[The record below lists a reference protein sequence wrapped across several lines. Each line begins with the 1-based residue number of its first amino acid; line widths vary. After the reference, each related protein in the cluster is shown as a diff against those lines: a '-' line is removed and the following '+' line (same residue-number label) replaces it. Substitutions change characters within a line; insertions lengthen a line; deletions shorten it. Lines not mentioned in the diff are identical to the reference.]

1 MRSVSTM
8 LHSIVSWWV
17 AVLSQWCCT
26 YSQTARRYRRSC
38 VGVLVVGCVL
48 VWHGVG
54 WAQQRALSP
63 GDLRVRWHIA
73 QVSAEV
79 PRIQGQLT
87 VFTAASLTEAFKEM
101 GDNIEQANPG
111 TKVTFNFAGSPTL
124 RTQLAQGARADVFAS
139 ADEPN
144 MQGAQKEG
152 TIASEPRFFV
162 RNQLVAIVPAA
173 NPAQVLRLQ
182 DLAKSGVKLVLT
194 NKEVPVGNYSRQVLT
209 KMSQDAAFGPEFAT
223 RVLAN
228 LVSEETNVKQVVAK
242 VQLGEAHAG
251 IVYSSDVTLAVCG
264 AVQVLAIPDPFNV
277 IAHYPIAVVRDAP
290 NAAGARAFIDY
301 VLSPAGQ
308 AILTKHGFLAVAPP
322 PRAN

>member
-1 MRSVSTM
+1 M
-8 LHSIVSWWV
+8 LPSIVSWWV
-17 AVLSQWCCT
+17 AVLSRW
-26 YSQTARRYRRSC
+26 YRASLQTARRYRGSGL
-38 VGVLVVGCVL
+38 GVCVVGCVL

-54 WAQQRALSP
+54 WAQQHALSP
-63 GDLRVRWHIA
+63 GALRVGQHIA

-87 VFTAASLTEAFKEM
+87 IFTAASLTDAFKEM
-101 GDNIEQANPG
+101 GANIEQANPG

-152 TIASEPRFFV
+152 TIASEPRLFV

-173 NPAQVLRLQ
+173 NPAQVMRLQ
-182 DLAKSGVKLVLT
+182 DLAKPGVKLVLT
-194 NKEVPVGNYSRQVLT
+194 NKEVPVGNYSRQALT
-209 KMSQDAAFGPEFAT
+209 KMSQEASFGSEFAT

-251 IVYSSDVTLAVCG
+251 MVYSSDVTPAVRG
-264 AVQVLAIPDPFNV
+264 AVQVLAIPEPFNV
-277 IAHYPIAVVRDAP
+277 IAQYPIAVVRDAP
-290 NAAGARAFIDY
+290 NAAGGRAFIDY

>member
-1 MRSVSTM
+1 M
-8 LHSIVSWWV
+8 LPSIVSWWV
-17 AVLSQWCCT
+17 AILSRR
-26 YSQTARRYRRSC
+26 YRASLQTARRHRGSG
-38 VGVLVVGCVL
+38 VGVCVVGCVL

-54 WAQQRALSP
+54 WAQQHALSP
-63 GDLRVRWHIA
+63 GALRVGQHIA

-87 VFTAASLTEAFKEM
+87 IFTAASLTDAFKEM
-101 GDNIEQANPG
+101 GANIEQANPG

-152 TIASEPRFFV
+152 TIASEPRLFV

-173 NPAQVLRLQ
+173 NPAQVMRLQ
-182 DLAKSGVKLVLT
+182 DLAKPGVKLVLT
-194 NKEVPVGNYSRQVLT
+194 NKEVPVGNYSRQALT
-209 KMSQDAAFGPEFAT
+209 KMSQEASFGSEFAT

-251 IVYSSDVTLAVCG
+251 MVYASDVTPAVRG
-264 AVQVLAIPDPFNV
+264 AVQVLAIPESFNV
-277 IAHYPIAVVRDAP
+277 VAQYPIAVVRDAP

>member
-1 MRSVSTM
+1 MVLLQS
-8 LHSIVSWWV
+8 LVSWCG
-17 AVLSQWCCT
+17 ASFR
-26 YSQTARRYRRSC
+26 TACRYRRSV

-48 VWHGVG
+48 IWQGVG
-54 WAQQRALSP
+54 GTQPQAQAP
-63 GDLRVRWHIA
+63 DNLRGRWQTA
-73 QVSAEV
+73 QASAEV
-79 PRIQGQLT
+79 PRLQGELT
-87 VFTAASLTEAFKEM
+87 IFTAASLTDAFKEM
-101 GDNIEQANPG
+101 GANLEQANPG
-111 TKVTFNFAGSPTL
+111 TKVLFNFAGSPTL

-152 TIASEPRFFV
+152 SIASEPRIFV

-194 NKEVPVGNYSRQVLT
+194 NKEVPVGNYSRQALT
-209 KMSQDAAFGPEFAT
+209 KMSQDAAFGAEFTT

-242 VQLGEAHAG
+242 VQLGEADAG
-251 IVYSSDVTLAVCG
+251 IVYSSDVTPAVRG
-264 AVQVLAIPDPFNV
+264 AVQVLAIPESFNV
-277 IAHYPIAVVRDAP
+277 IARYPIAVVREAP

-308 AILTKHGFLAVAPP
+308 AILTKHGFLALEPP

>member
-1 MRSVSTM
+1 MRQR
-8 LHSIVSWWV
+8 IVSWWI
-17 AVLSQWCCT
+17 AVLSRWCRA
-26 YSQTARRYRRSC
+26 YPQTARRHRGSD

-63 GDLRVRWHIA
+63 GDFHVRWHIA

-87 VFTAASLTEAFKEM
+87 IFTAASLTEAFKEM

-152 TIASEPRFFV
+152 TIASEPRLFV
-162 RNQLVAIVPAA
+162 RNQLVAIVPTA
-173 NPAQVLRLQ
+173 NPAQVMRLQ
-182 DLAKSGVKLVLT
+182 DLAKPGVKLVLT
-194 NKEVPVGNYSRQVLT
+194 NKEVPVGNYSRQALA
-209 KMSQDAAFGPEFAT
+209 KMSQDAAFGSEFAT

-228 LVSEETNVKQVVAK
+228 LVSEETNVRQVVAK

-251 IVYSSDVTLAVCG
+251 IVYSSDVTPAVRG
-264 AVQVLAIPDPFNV
+264 AVKVLAIPDPFNV

-308 AILTKHGFLAVAPP
+308 AILTKHGFLAVEAP

>member
-1 MRSVSTM
+1 M
-8 LHSIVSWWV
+8 LQSMVSWWV
-17 AVLSQWCCT
+17 AVLSRWCRA
-26 YSQTARRYRRSC
+26 YPQTARRHRGS
-38 VGVLVVGCVL
+38 GVSVCVVGCVL

-54 WAQQRALSP
+54 WAQQHALSP
-63 GDLRVRWHIA
+63 GDLRGRWHTA

-87 VFTAASLTEAFKEM
+87 IFTAASLTEAFKEM
-101 GDNIEQANPG
+101 GANIEQANPG

-152 TIASEPRFFV
+152 TIASEPRLFV

-173 NPAQVLRLQ
+173 NPAQVMRLQ
-182 DLAKSGVKLVLT
+182 DLAKPGVKLVLT
-194 NKEVPVGNYSRQVLT
+194 NKEVPVGNYSRQALA
-209 KMSQDAAFGPEFAT
+209 KMSQDAAFGSEFTT

-242 VQLGEAHAG
+242 VQLGEADAG
-251 IVYSSDVTLAVCG
+251 IVYSSDVTPAVRG
-264 AVQVLAIPDPFNV
+264 AVQVLTIPEPFNV
-277 IAHYPIAVVRDAP
+277 IAQYPIAVVRDAP
-290 NAAGARAFIDY
+290 NAAGGRAFIDY

-308 AILTKHGFLAVAPP
+308 AILTKHGFLAMAPP

>member
-1 MRSVSTM
+1 M
-8 LHSIVSWWV
+8 LQSMVSWWV
-17 AVLSQWCCT
+17 AVLSQWCRV
-26 YSQTARRYRRSC
+26 YPQTSRRHRGS
-38 VGVLVVGCVL
+38 GVSVYVVGCVL
-48 VWHGVG
+48 IWHGVG
-54 WAQQRALSP
+54 WAQQHALSP
-63 GDLRVRWHIA
+63 GDFRGRWHTA
-73 QVSAEV
+73 QVSAEI

-87 VFTAASLTEAFKEM
+87 IFTAASLSEAFKEM
-101 GDNIEQANPG
+101 GANIEQANPG
-111 TKVTFNFAGSPTL
+111 TKVIFNFAGSPTL

-152 TIASEPRFFV
+152 TIASEPRLFV

-173 NPAQVLRLQ
+173 NPAQVMRLQ
-182 DLAKSGVKLVLT
+182 DLAKPGVKLVLT
-194 NKEVPVGNYSRQVLT
+194 NKEVPIGHYSRQALA
-209 KMSQDAAFGPEFAT
+209 KMNQDAAFGSEFTT

-242 VQLGEAHAG
+242 VQLGEADAG
-251 IVYSSDVTLAVCG
+251 IVYASDVTPVVRG
-264 AVQVLAIPDPFNV
+264 AVQVLTIPEPFNV
-277 IAHYPIAVVRDAP
+277 IARYPIAVVRDAP
-290 NAAGARAFIDY
+290 NAAGARVFIDY

>member
-1 MRSVSTM
+1 M

-17 AVLSQWCCT
+17 GVLSRWHRAYPQR
-26 YSQTARRYRRSC
+26 ARRHHGSGIGICVVSC
-38 VGVLVVGCVL
+38 VLA
-48 VWHGVG
+48 WHGVG

-63 GDLRVRWHIA
+63 GDLRVPWHTA
-73 QVSAEV
+73 QVSAEA
-79 PRIQGQLT
+79 PRILGQLT
-87 VFTAASLTEAFKEM
+87 IFTAASLTEAFKEM

-152 TIASEPRFFV
+152 TIASEPRLFV
-162 RNQLVAIVPAA
+162 RNQLVVIVPAA

-182 DLAKSGVKLVLT
+182 DLAKPGVKLVLT
-194 NKEVPVGNYSRQVLT
+194 NKEVPVGNYSRQALT
-209 KMSQDAAFGPEFAT
+209 KMSQDVAFGSEFAT

-228 LVSEETNVKQVVAK
+228 LVSEETNVRQVVAK
-242 VQLGEAHAG
+242 VQLGETHAG
-251 IVYSSDVTLAVCG
+251 IVYSSDVTPAVRG
-264 AVQVLAIPDPFNV
+264 AVKTLAIPDPFNV

-290 NAAGARAFIDY
+290 NAAGAGAFIDY

-308 AILTKHGFLAVAPP
+308 AILTKHGFLAVEPP

>member
-1 MRSVSTM
+1 M
-8 LHSIVSWWV
+8 LPSMVSWWV
-17 AVLSQWCCT
+17 AVLSQWCRA
-26 YSQTARRYRRSC
+26 YSQMGRRHRWPG
-38 VGVLVVGCVL
+38 VGAWIMGCVL

-54 WAQQRALSP
+54 WAQQRALAP
-63 GDLRVRWHIA
+63 DDLRTRWYTA
-73 QVSAEV
+73 QASAEV

-87 VFTAASLTEAFKEM
+87 VFTAASLTDAFKEM
-101 GDNIEQANPG
+101 GANIEQANPG
-111 TKVTFNFAGSPTL
+111 TKVIFNFAGSPTL

-152 TIASEPRFFV
+152 TIASEPRLFV
-162 RNQLVAIVPAA
+162 RNQLVVIVPEA
-173 NPAQVLRLQ
+173 NPARVMQLQ
-182 DLAKSGVKLVLT
+182 DLAKPGVKLVLT
-194 NKEVPVGNYSRQVLT
+194 NKEVPVGNYSRQALA
-209 KMSQDAAFGPEFAT
+209 KMSQDAAFGSEFAT

-251 IVYSSDVTLAVCG
+251 IVYSSDVTPAVRG
-264 AVQVLAIPDPFNV
+264 AVKVLAIPEPFNV
-277 IAHYPIAVVRDAP
+277 IAQYPIAVVREAP
-290 NAAGARAFIDY
+290 NAPGAQAFIDY

-308 AILTKHGFLAVAPP
+308 AILTKHGFLAMAPP

>member
-1 MRSVSTM
+1 M
-8 LHSIVSWWV
+8 LQSMVSWWV
-17 AVLSQWCCT
+17 AVLSRWCHA
-26 YSQTARRYRRSC
+26 YFQTARRHRGL
-38 VGVLVVGCVL
+38 GVSVCVVGCVL
-48 VWHGVG
+48 VWHGGG
-54 WAQQRALSP
+54 WAQQHALSP

-87 VFTAASLTEAFKEM
+87 IFTAASLTEAFKEM

-152 TIASEPRFFV
+152 TIASEPRLLV

-173 NPAQVLRLQ
+173 NPAQVIRLQ
-182 DLAKSGVKLVLT
+182 DLAKPGVKLVLT
-194 NKEVPVGNYSRQVLT
+194 NKEVPVGNYSRQALA

-228 LVSEETNVKQVVAK
+228 LVSEETNVRQVVAK

-251 IVYSSDVTLAVCG
+251 IVYSSDVTPAVRG
-264 AVQVLAIPDPFNV
+264 ALQVLAIPDSFNV
-277 IAHYPIAVVRDAP
+277 IARYPIAVVRDAP

>member
-1 MRSVSTM
+1 M
-8 LHSIVSWWV
+8 LPGMVSWWV
-17 AVLSQWCCT
+17 AALSRWCRA
-26 YSQTARRYRRSC
+26 YSQTGQRHRWPG
-38 VGVLVVGCVL
+38 VGVWIVGCVL
-48 VWHGVG
+48 VWHGAG
-54 WAQQRALSP
+54 WSQQRALAP
-63 GDLRVRWHIA
+63 DDLRAHWYTA
-73 QVSAEV
+73 QASAEV

-87 VFTAASLTEAFKEM
+87 VFTAASLTDAFKEI
-101 GDNIEQANPG
+101 GANIEQANPG
-111 TKVTFNFAGSPTL
+111 TRVIFNFAGSPTL

-152 TIASEPRFFV
+152 TIASEPLLFV

-182 DLAKSGVKLVLT
+182 DLAKPGVKLVLT
-194 NKEVPVGNYSRQVLT
+194 NKEVPVGNYSRQALT
-209 KMSQDAAFGPEFAT
+209 KMGQDTAFGSDFAT

-242 VQLGEAHAG
+242 VQLGEADAG
-251 IVYSSDVTLAVCG
+251 MVYSSDVTPGVRG
-264 AVQVLAIPDPFNV
+264 AVQVLSIPEAFNV
-277 IAHYPIAVVRDAP
+277 IARYPIAVVRDAP
-290 NAAGARAFIDY
+290 HAAGAQAFIDY

-308 AILTKHGFLAVAPP
+308 AILTKHGFLAVEPP

>member
-1 MRSVSTM
+1 M
-8 LHSIVSWWV
+8 LQSIVLWWV
-17 AVLSQWCCT
+17 ALLSRW
-26 YSQTARRYRRSC
+26 YRAYLQTARRHRGVS
-38 VGVLVVGCVL
+38 VGACVVGGVL

-54 WAQQRALSP
+54 WAQQHALSP
-63 GDLRVRWHIA
+63 GELRVGWHTA

-87 VFTAASLTEAFKEM
+87 VFTAASLTDAFKEM
-101 GDNIEQANPG
+101 GVNIEQANPG

-152 TIASEPRFFV
+152 TIASEPRLFV
-162 RNQLVAIVPAA
+162 RNQLVTIVPAA
-173 NPAQVLRLQ
+173 NPAQVMRLQ
-182 DLAKSGVKLVLT
+182 DLAKPGVKLVLT
-194 NKEVPVGNYSRQVLT
+194 NKEVPVGNYSRQALA
-209 KMSQDAAFGPEFAT
+209 KMSQDAAFGSEFAT

-242 VQLGEAHAG
+242 VQLGEGDAG
-251 IVYSSDVTLAVCG
+251 IVYSSDVTPAVRG
-264 AVQVLAIPDPFNV
+264 AVKVLAIPDSFNV
-277 IAHYPIAVVRDAP
+277 IAQYPIAVVRDAP

-301 VLSPAGQ
+301 MLSPAGQ
-308 AILTKHGFLAVAPP
+308 AILTKHGFLAVAPT

>member
-1 MRSVSTM
+1 M
-8 LHSIVSWWV
+8 LQSIVSWWV
-17 AVLSQWCCT
+17 AVLSQWCCA
-26 YSQTARRYRRSC
+26 YPQTARRHRGS
-38 VGVLVVGCVL
+38 GVSVCVVGCVL

-54 WAQQRALSP
+54 WAQQHALSP
-63 GDLRVRWHIA
+63 GDFRVRWHTA
-73 QVSAEV
+73 QVSAEI

-87 VFTAASLTEAFKEM
+87 IFTAASLTEAFKEM
-101 GDNIEQANPG
+101 GANIEQANPG
-111 TKVTFNFAGSPTL
+111 TKVIFNFAGSPTL

-152 TIASEPRFFV
+152 TIASEPRLFV

-173 NPAQVLRLQ
+173 NPAQVMRLQ
-182 DLAKSGVKLVLT
+182 DLAKPGVKLVLT
-194 NKEVPVGNYSRQVLT
+194 NKEVPVGNYSRQALA
-209 KMSQDAAFGPEFAT
+209 KMSQDAAFGSEFAT

-242 VQLGEAHAG
+242 VQLGEADAG
-251 IVYSSDVTLAVCG
+251 IVYSSDVTPAVRG
-264 AVQVLAIPDPFNV
+264 AVQVLTIPEPFNV

-308 AILTKHGFLAVAPP
+308 AILTKHGFLAVEPP